1 MPASQATMIY
11 FLMMDEFKKKRILGR
26 KIILDRIIESF
37 RNDDSIAI
45 HQFGSG
51 TGGFRDEFSD
61 IDIWVTIKDDRI
73 KETVGNLSKIFNGI
87 APVLVRH
94 HSKSW
99 SPVGGSASSVI
110 HENEY
115 GLFVVDYY
123 ISKLSETVLKQDAKV
138 VYGVDDLQRGEWKL
152 NRHVDKKIHDNHT
165 IKKDL
170 DLLIDLVFISIK
182 KIVRN
187 ETNDGFVVTLRTVHK
202 NFREKY
208 GKLKPRRIS
217 ITVRSYLRLLSDF
230 YLISNKRQ
238 RRAINKIKKL
248 IREVVTVYNI
258 KQ

>member
-1 MPASQATMIY
+1 MI
-11 FLMMDEFKKKRILGR
+11 DEFRKKRVLGR
-26 KIILDRIIESF
+26 EIILKRIIESF
-37 RNDDSIAI
+37 KNDDIIAI

-51 TGGFRDEFSD
+51 VGGFRDEFSD
-61 IDIWVTIKDDRI
+61 IDIWITIKDDKV
-73 KETVGNLSKIFNGI
+73 KETVSKLSRIFNRI

-99 SPVGGSASSVI
+99 SPVGGSANSVI

-123 ISKLSETVLKQDAKV
+123 ISKLSETVIKQDSKV
-138 VYGVDDLQRGEWKL
+138 VYGVDNLQRGEWKL

-170 DLLIDLVFISIK
+170 DLLIDLIFVSIK

-187 ETNDGFVVTLRTVHK
+187 ETGDEFVMTLKTVHK
-202 NFREKY
+202 RFREKY
-208 GKLKPRRIS
+208 GKLKPRQIRL
-217 ITVRSYLRLLSDF
+217 TFRSYLRLLSDF

-238 RRAINKIKKL
+238 RRAINKIKYF
-248 IREVVTVYNI
+248 IREVAVVYNI